1 MAQYGTRL
9 IVRSHLRPLLLVA
22 LPATFLFV
30 FFVMPNAFLLAAS
43 FLKSD
48 AQMLTDERTLDNYS
62 FLFGR
67 PLYRAAI
74 LRTFEIGAL
83 VGALV
88 VLLAYPMAF
97 FLARTTSR
105 WKGALIALTLTPL
118 LASVVVRTYGWWVLL
133 NRDGAL
139 NDLLRALGIIDA
151 PLIMLPSVGA
161 IVIGLTHSLLPFGVL
176 TILSALNG
184 INPNLE
190 RAALS
195 LGASRTRTFLRV
207 TLPLSAGGVAGG
219 YLLSFSLAISAYATP
234 TILGGPRTET
244 MSTLI
249 YKFMVSLMDWSVG
262 SALGTLLILSSM
274 LLIGISSMLGTRRAT
289 V

>member
-1 MAQYGTRL
+1 MPRAT
-9 IVRSHLRPLLLVA
+9 HLRPLLLVA
-22 LPATFLFV
+22 VPAAFLFV
-30 FFVMPNAFLLAAS
+30 FFVLPNAFLLTAS

-48 AQMLTDERTLDNYS
+48 AQMLTDEWTLENYG

-67 PLYRAAI
+67 PLYRAAL
-74 LRTFEIGAL
+74 LRTFIVGAL

-88 VLLAYPMAF
+88 VVLAYPMAF

-105 WKGALIALTLTPL
+105 CKGPLIALALTPL

-133 NRDGAL
+133 NREGAL
-139 NDLLRALGIIDA
+139 NDLLRALGLADG
-151 PLIMLPSVGA
+151 PLVMLPSVGA
-161 IVIGLTHSLLPFGVL
+161 IVVGLTHSLLPFGVL

-195 LGASRTRTFLRV
+195 LGASRTRTFLNV

-219 YLLSFSLAISAYATP
+219 FLLAFSLAISAYATP
-234 TILGGPRTET
+234 TILGGPATET
-244 MSTLI
+244 MATLI
-249 YKFMVSLMDWSVG
+249 YKFMISLMDWSIG
-262 SALGTLLILSSM
+262 SALGTILILSSM
-274 LLIGISSMLGTRRAT
+274 VLIGLGTMLGARRAT

>member
-1 MAQYGTRL
+1 MPALG
-9 IVRSHLRPLLLVA
+9 SLRPLLLIIV
-22 LPATFLFV
+22 PAAFLF
-30 FFVMPNAFLLAAS
+30 FFFALPNAFLLTAS

-48 AQMLTDERTLDNYS
+48 AQMLTDERTLENYA

-67 PLYRAAI
+67 PLYRGAI
-74 LRTFEIGAL
+74 IRTFIIGGL
-83 VGALV
+83 VGVLV
-88 VLLAYPMAF
+88 VLCSYPMAF

-105 WKGALIALTLTPL
+105 WKGILIALALTPL

-133 NRDGAL
+133 NREGAI
-139 NDLLRALGIIDA
+139 NDLLRWLGLTTE
-151 PLIMLPSVGA
+151 PLVMLPSVGA
-161 IVIGLTHSLLPFGVL
+161 IVVGLTHSLLPFGVL

-195 LGASRTRTFLRV
+195 LGATRTNTFLHI
-207 TLPLSAGGVAGG
+207 TLPLSAGGIASGF
-219 YLLSFSLAISAYATP
+219 LLAFSLAISAYATP
-234 TILGGPRTET
+234 TILGGPATET
-244 MSTLI
+244 MATLI

-262 SALGTLLILSSM
+262 SALGTMLI
-274 LLIGISSMLGTRRAT
+274 ISSMALIALGTVLGARRNA